1 MPARRRSSS
10 TAELED
16 AASRIVA
23 SATELFARQGLQTT
37 LAEVAAH
44 AGLGVAT
51 VYRRFASKDELIY
64 EVYAGHVR
72 ASEELA
78 RQAVEATDAWRGFVG
93 FFEQSIQ
100 ILATDRGLRELMVGG
115 HTRSLGW
122 ARGASPDRLAEL
134 LSDNN
139 KTMGRH
145 LTALVS
151 RAQHAGRLRSDF
163 EATDMMLL
171 SVAVQATITLGG
183 GEHPQLYRR
192 ALGYILDGLRP
203 SRRNAT
209 PLPAPPLAPADLPQV
224 RLSLPGDSPR
234 R

>member
-1 MPARRRSSS
+1 M
-10 TAELED
+10 
-16 AASRIVA
+16 SRILT
-23 SATELFARQGLQTT
+23 SATELFARDGLRTT
-37 LAEVAAH
+37 LAEVAGH

-64 EVYAGHVR
+64 EVYAGRIR

-78 RQAVEATDAWRGFVG
+78 HAAVQATDAWKGFVG
-93 FFEQSIQ
+93 FFEESIQ
-100 ILATDRGLRELMVGG
+100 ILAADRGLRDLTIGG
-115 HTRSLGW
+115 YTQSLGW
-122 ARGASPDRLAEL
+122 ARGTSPDRLAKL

-151 RAQHAGRLRSDF
+151 RAQQVGRLRPDF

-171 SVAVQATITLGG
+171 SVAVQATIALGG
-183 GEHPQLYRR
+183 SEHPQLYRR

-203 SRRNAT
+203 SRRAAT
-209 PLPAPPLAPADLPQV
+209 PLPAPALTPADLPQA
-224 RLSLPGDSPR
+224 RGR
-234 R
+234 RKRA